1 MYKPF
6 RTVNEQVQ
14 ILESRN
20 LIVGDDSSHYLRR
33 EGYYDIINGYK
44 DLFLDNKPQSP
55 GQTDH
60 FADTVTFEDIYTLFL
75 FDRNLRFLMFE
86 GLAKAEAVFKTACSY
101 CFMGEHR
108 TETNP
113 YLNVGNYDQSK
124 TGSANKLINAV
135 FNKIRNNNDGNHP
148 KKEKDYIRHCMIS
161 HGGEVPLWVLANDLS
176 FGQMKWFFQVLD
188 KHMQIKISEE
198 ITNIYRHTR
207 QGQHDIRQHEYNI
220 KTDRLQ
226 RILNRL
232 VFFRNICAHDER
244 LFCAKYDNRV
254 NESVFAAINDL
265 RFFLDKDD
273 YIAFYK
279 RFLQLLRGIKHKLP
293 DQWERL
299 HQSMGIRHEDELM
312 TKRKKYEGCQTSSA
326 IITDSKNTRN
336 NP

>member
-14 ILESRN
+14 ILELRN
-20 LIVGDDSSHYLRR
+20 LTVGDDSSHYLRR
-33 EGYYDIINGYK
+33 EGYYDIVNGYK

-60 FADTVTFEDIYTLFL
+60 FADTVTFEDLYTLFL

-101 CFMGEHR
+101 CFMGEHT

-113 YLNVGNYDQSK
+113 YLNVHNYDQSK
-124 TGSANKLINAV
+124 AGSANNLINAV
-135 FNKIRNNNDGNHP
+135 FKKILKNNNGNYP

-161 HGGEVPLWVLANDLS
+161 HGGEVPLWVLANDLC
-176 FGQMKWFFQVLD
+176 FGQVKWFFQVLD
-188 KHMQIKISEE
+188 KDMQIKISEE
-198 ITNIYRHTR
+198 ITEIYRHTR
-207 QGQHDIRQHEYNI
+207 QGQHEYKI
-220 KTDRLQ
+220 KTDKLQ
-226 RILNRL
+226 KILNRL

-244 LFCAKYDNRV
+244 LFCAKYDNRG

-273 YIAFYK
+273 YNKFYK
-279 RFLQLLRGIKHKLP
+279 RFLRLLKGVKRDLP
-293 DQWERL
+293 DQWEQL
-299 HQSMGIRHEDELM
+299 HQRMGIKDEDELRINQGKVRGM
-312 TKRKKYEGCQTSSA
+312 LHKLWDHLR
-326 IITDSKNTRN
+326 
-336 NP
+336 P

>member
-1 MYKPF
+1 MLIEWGHMYKPF
-6 RTVNEQVQ
+6 RTVDEQVQ

-20 LIVGDDSSHYLRR
+20 LIVGDDSLHYLRR

-86 GLAKAEAVFKTACSY
+86 GLAQAEAVFKTACSY
-101 CFMGEHR
+101 CFMGEHT

-113 YLNVGNYDQSK
+113 YLNVNNYDQSK
-124 TGSANKLINAV
+124 TVSAQNLIDAV
-135 FNKIRNNNDGNHP
+135 FEKIRNNNDGNHP

-176 FGQMKWFFQVLD
+176 FGQVKWFFQVLD
-188 KHMQIKISEE
+188 KDMQIKISEE
-198 ITNIYRHTR
+198 ITEIYRHTR
-207 QGQHDIRQHEYNI
+207 QGQHEYKI
-220 KTDRLQ
+220 KTDKLQ
-226 RILNRL
+226 KILNRL

-244 LFCAKYDNRV
+244 LFCAKYDNRG

-273 YIAFYK
+273 YNKFYK
-279 RFLQLLRGIKHKLP
+279 RFLRLLKGVKRDLP
-293 DQWERL
+293 DQWEQL
-299 HQSMGIRHEDELM
+299 HQRMGIKDEDELRINQGKVRGM
-312 TKRKKYEGCQTSSA
+312 LHKLWDHLR
-326 IITDSKNTRN
+326 
-336 NP
+336 P

>member
-6 RTVNEQVQ
+6 RTVDEQVQ

-20 LIVGDDSSHYLRR
+20 LIVGDDSLHYLRR

-86 GLAKAEAVFKTACSY
+86 GLAQAEAVFKTACSY
-101 CFMGEHR
+101 CFMGEHT

-113 YLNVGNYDQSK
+113 YLNVDNYDQSK
-124 TGSANKLINAV
+124 TVSAQNLIDAV
-135 FNKIRNNNDGNHP
+135 FEKIRNNNDGNHP

-198 ITNIYRHTR
+198 ITEIYRHTR
-207 QGQHDIRQHEYNI
+207 QGQHEYKI
-220 KTDRLQ
+220 KTGRLQ

-244 LFCAKYDNRV
+244 LFCAKYDNRDT
-254 NESVFAAINDL
+254 ESVFTAINDL

-273 YIAFYK
+273 YNKFYK
-279 RFLQLLRGIKHKLP
+279 RFLRLLKGVKRDLP
-293 DQWERL
+293 DQWEQLRRR
-299 HQSMGIRHEDELM
+299 MGIKDEDELRINQGKVRGM
-312 TKRKKYEGCQTSSA
+312 LHKLWDHLR
-326 IITDSKNTRN
+326 
-336 NP
+336 P